1 MEILQERHVFVAIV
15 FPNTLTQSIK
25 KKKIL
30 WTRLNPT
37 PPPSQ
42 LRTIFQEFNMLFSL
56 ASLQMQRITVF
67 K

>member
-25 KKKIL
+25 KKKNSL
-30 WTRLNPT
+30 DSVESN
-37 PPPSQ
+37 PPSQ